1 MSDSIAI
8 LTSYFSK
15 KKHPNSPQDNYV
27 VGRNADGCVSNNE
40 INYIKPWY
48 ELADK
53 LKLNGFVF
61 HDNLSDEFVEQY
73 TTDKIKFIRVE
84 DSQYSNLD
92 YRWIC
97 YEKFLEDNFYDYI
110 FLTDCSD
117 VSIVQNPLNLFLE
130 FQEID
135 YFVCNDSIKLNQF
148 PYLEFHQKCNL
159 ENLVWFMINHE
170 HLELINMGVI
180 GADYQNIKLF
190 LNSYNTEREKIGRP
204 EFGHAD
210 MFLGQYIFRSILS
223 NKSIMIGEPVCS
235 EFKKFQNDRK
245 DVYFIHK

>member
-1 MSDSIAI
+1 MKLAL

-15 KKHPNSPQDNYV
+15 KVHPNDPKDSYV
-27 VGRNADGCVSNNE
+27 IGRNADGCVSNNE

-48 ELADK
+48 ESVDK

-97 YEKFLEDNFYDYI
+97 YEKFLEDNFYDYV

-117 VSIVQNPLNLFLE
+117 VSIVKDPLSLFLE
-130 FQEID
+130 FNTFIEI
-135 YFVCNDSIKLNQF
+135 VI
-148 PYLEFHQKCNL
+148 
-159 ENLVWFMINHE
+159 LV
-170 HLELINMGVI
+170 V
-180 GADYQNIKLF
+180 
-190 LNSYNTEREKIGRP
+190 
-204 EFGHAD
+204 
-210 MFLGQYIFRSILS
+210 
-223 NKSIMIGEPVCS
+223 
-235 EFKKFQNDRK
+235 
-245 DVYFIHK
+245 